1 MTSHSAA
8 ALRQGPAGSTRPVPP
23 AAERGATVIPD
34 KVVARIAARAA
45 QEALATLPAAP
56 AAPAALTSPHASATT
71 GGGAARLRLALDL
84 PYPLDLAGA
93 ARHVQ
98 HHVRERVARL
108 TGMHVT
114 EVTLAIEHLAAADG
128 PEHRRVR

>member
-1 MTSHSAA
+1 MTSQSAA
-8 ALRQGPAGSTRPVPP
+8 DPAGSSRPALP

-45 QEALATLPAAP
+45 QEALAVLTDTCAAS
-56 AAPAALTSPHASATT
+56 AALSAPRASVTA
-71 GGGAARLRLALDL
+71 GGGAARLRLTLDV

-93 ARHVQ
+93 SRHVQ
-98 HHVRERVARL
+98 HHVRERVTRL

-114 EVTLAIEHLAAADG
+114 EVTLAIEHLAGADG
-128 PEHRRVR
+128 GEHRRVR

>member
-1 MTSHSAA
+1 MTSHPAA
-8 ALRQGPAGSTRPVPP
+8 ALRQGPAASARPVLL

-45 QEALATLPAAP
+45 QESLASLPATPAAP
-56 AAPAALTSPHASATT
+56 VALTSPHASATT
-71 GGGAARLRLALDL
+71 GGGAARLRLTLDL

-98 HHVRERVARL
+98 HYVSERVTRL

-128 PEHRRVR
+128 PEHRRVQ

>member
-1 MTSHSAA
+1 M
-8 ALRQGPAGSTRPVPP
+8 
-23 AAERGATVIPD
+23 IPD

-45 QEALATLPAAP
+45 QEALATLPATP
-56 AAPAALTSPHASATT
+56 AAPSALTSPHASATT
-71 GGGAARLRLALDL
+71 GGGAVRLRLTLDL

-93 ARHVQ
+93 ARHLQ
-98 HHVRERVARL
+98 HHVSDRVTRL

-128 PEHRRVR
+128 QERHRVQ

>member
-1 MTSHSAA
+1 M
-8 ALRQGPAGSTRPVPP
+8 
-23 AAERGATVIPD
+23 IPD

-45 QEALATLPAAP
+45 QEALAVLTDT
-56 AAPAALTSPHASATT
+56 PAALSAPRASVTA
-71 GGGAARLRLALDL
+71 GGGTARLRLTLDL
-84 PYPLDLAGA
+84 PYPLDLASA
-93 ARHVQ
+93 SRHMQ
-98 HHVRERVARL
+98 HHVSERVTRL